1 MRHRVADVYKAGVLA
16 AGWNGTTAAP
26 GSATCRRT
34 WPPGGPAVA
43 SSLPLTAEP
52 VLSAAGAAPPY
63 FTGLL
68 PEGRRLNALR
78 RSIKTSADDDLSLL
92 IAAGANPVGD
102 VQIVGHGEKLDPDEH
117 AVELDPKTPVDFDA
131 LLGDSGLIDPVAL
144 AGVQDKLSA
153 GMISMPVASAGRRF
167 ILKLNAPEFPHVVE
181 NEFVM
186 FRYAAKLRIPLSRV
200 QLIRD
205 VAGRP
210 GLLVERF
217 DRVSAGW
224 SGAGGARTDA
234 VQRLAVEDGAQVL
247 GLYPADKYNVGY
259 GQVCHALAAY
269 CAAPLPALRNL
280 AIQAAFAWLS
290 GNGDLHAKNVSMVQ
304 QPSGEWSI
312 APVYDIPSTVVY
324 GDKTLALTLDGKRT
338 GISRKHFLG
347 WADGLGLTERAA
359 GPGGGAGAEGVR
371 AAARG
376 PGGGHGV
383 SRPSSPRR
391 GRRRRLAVSGHGHQ
405 GVGQGAQAPAQAAG
419 RVRHRAGWGRRRASG
434 VRWLRGAGCRP
445 AAWRPCRPRRSWPG
459 VPPAWLRRRQRRGR
473 RGRWPCRS

>member
-1 MRHRVADVYKAGVLA
+1 VRHRIADIYKRGILA
-16 AGWNGTTAAP
+16 ARLERHDGGTRFSYLPAYLA
-26 GSATCRRT
+26 
-34 WPPGGPAVA
+34 GGRPAVA

-52 VLSAAGAAPPY
+52 VLSGAGAAPPY

-92 IAAGANPVGD
+92 IAAGGNPVGD
-102 VQIVGHGEKLDPDEH
+102 VQIVGHGEPLDPEEH
-117 AVELDPKTPVDFDA
+117 AVEVDPRRPVDFDE

-181 NEFVM
+181 NEFIM

-200 QLIRD
+200 QLMRD

-217 DRVSAGW
+217 DRVPLEGGPGSAGE
-224 SGAGGARTDA
+224 RDA

-247 GLYPADKYNVGY
+247 KLYPADKYNVGF
-259 GQVCHALAAY
+259 GTVCHALAEY

-280 AIQAAFAWLS
+280 AIQAAFALLS

-304 QPSGEWSI
+304 QPHGEWSI

-324 GDKTLALTLDGKRT
+324 GDKTLALTLGGKRS
-338 GISRKHFLG
+338 GISRKHFLA
-347 WADGLGLTERAA
+347 WATGLGLPERTAAQAVDLALKAA
-359 GPGGGAGAEGVR
+359 GPLLADLEAGTAFAATASVSPATVSADDGGASPFPDMVTR
-371 AAARG
+371 AWVKELK
-376 PGGGHGV
+376 H
-383 SRPSSPRR
+383 
-391 GRRRRLAVSGHGHQ
+391 RRRLLEG
-405 GVGQGAQAPAQAAG
+405 
-419 RVRHRAGWGRRRASG
+419 
-434 VRWLRGAGCRP
+434 
-445 AAWRPCRPRRSWPG
+445 
-459 VPPAWLRRRQRRGR
+459 
-473 RGRWPCRS
+473 

>member
-1 MRHRVADVYKAGVLA
+1 VKHRVADVYKAGVLA
-16 AGWNGTTAAP
+16 ARLERHAGGTRFSYLPAYLVA
-26 GSATCRRT
+26 
-34 WPPGGPAVA
+34 GGPAVA

-52 VLSAAGAAPPY
+52 VFSAAGAAPPY

-78 RSIKTSADDDLSLL
+78 RSVKTSVDDELSLL

-117 AVELDPKTPVDFDA
+117 AVRLDPKTPVDFDA

-153 GMISMPVASAGRRF
+153 GMISMPVARAGRRF

-186 FRYAAKLRIPLSRV
+186 FRYAARLRIPLSRV

-205 VAGRP
+205 VAARP

-217 DRVSAGW
+217 DRIPAADHQP
-224 SGAGGARTDA
+224 AGGPDA
-234 VQRLAVEDGAQVL
+234 VLRLAVEDAAQVL

-259 GQVCHALAAY
+259 GQVCRALAAY

-280 AIQAAFAWLS
+280 AVQAAFAWLS

-324 GDKTLALTLDGKRT
+324 GDRTLALTLDGKRT

-347 WADGLGLTERAA
+347 WATGLGLTERAA
-359 GPGGGAGAEGVR
+359 VQVLELGLKASGPLLADLEAGTAFASTRDDGGSPFPAMVTR
-371 AAARG
+371 AWVKELK
-376 PGGGHGV
+376 H
-383 SRPSSPRR
+383 
-391 GRRRRLAVSGHGHQ
+391 RRRLL
-405 GVGQGAQAPAQAAG
+405 AG
-419 RVRHRAGWGRRRASG
+419 
-434 VRWLRGAGCRP
+434 
-445 AAWRPCRPRRSWPG
+445 
-459 VPPAWLRRRQRRGR
+459 
-473 RGRWPCRS
+473 

>member
-16 AGWNGTTAAP
+16 ARLERHGGGTMFSYLQAYLAA
-26 GSATCRRT
+26 
-34 WPPGGPAVA
+34 GGPAVA
-43 SSLPLTAEP
+43 SSLPLSPEP

-78 RSIKTSADDDLSLL
+78 RSVKTSVDDELSLL

-102 VQIVGHGEKLDPDEH
+102 VQIVGHGEPLDPDEH
-117 AVELDPKTPVDFDA
+117 AVELNPKAPVDFDA

-153 GMISMPVASAGRRF
+153 GMISMPVASAGRRY

-181 NEFVM
+181 NELVM
-186 FRYAAKLRIPLSRV
+186 FRYAAKLRIPLSKVR
-200 QLIRD
+200 LIRD
-205 VAGRP
+205 VGGRP

-217 DRVSAGW
+217 DRIPL
-224 SGAGGARTDA
+224 AGGAHGA

-259 GQVCHALAAY
+259 GQVCHALAEY
-269 CAAPLPALRNL
+269 CSAPLPALRNL

-324 GDKTLALTLDGKRT
+324 GDKTLALTLGGKRT

-347 WADGLGLTERAA
+347 WATGLGLAERAA
-359 GPGGGAGAEGVR
+359 VQVLELGLKASGPLVADLESGTAFVSTNDDGA
-371 AAARG
+371 
-376 PGGGHGV
+376 
-383 SRPSSPRR
+383 SPFSATVTRSWLKELKH
-391 GRRRRLAVSGHGHQ
+391 RRRLLEG
-405 GVGQGAQAPAQAAG
+405 
-419 RVRHRAGWGRRRASG
+419 
-434 VRWLRGAGCRP
+434 
-445 AAWRPCRPRRSWPG
+445 
-459 VPPAWLRRRQRRGR
+459 
-473 RGRWPCRS
+473 

>member
-16 AGWNGTTAAP
+16 ARLERFGGGTRFSYLPAYLA
-26 GSATCRRT
+26 S
-34 WPPGGPAVA
+34 GGPAVA
-43 SSLPLTAEP
+43 TTLPLGPEP

-78 RSIKTSADDDLSLL
+78 RSVKTSVDDELALL
-92 IAAGANPVGD
+92 IVAGANPVGD

-117 AVELDPKTPVDFDA
+117 AVQLDPKLPVDFDA

-153 GMISMPVASAGRRF
+153 GMISMPVARAGRRF

-181 NEFVM
+181 NEFAM

-217 DRVSAGW
+217 DRIPVV
-224 SGAGGARTDA
+224 GGPPDA
-234 VQRLAVEDGAQVL
+234 VLRLAVEDGAQVL

-259 GQVCHALAAY
+259 GQVCRALADY
-269 CAAPLPALRNL
+269 CGAPLPALRNL

-304 QPSGEWSI
+304 QPLGEWSV
-312 APVYDIPSTVVY
+312 APVYDIPSTVVF
-324 GDKTLALTLDGKRT
+324 GDKTLALTLDGKRN
-338 GISRKHFLG
+338 GISRRHFLA
-347 WADGLGLTERAA
+347 WASGLGLTDRAA
-359 GPGGGAGAEGVR
+359 VQALALGLKASGPLLADLEAGTAFASVTDDGG
-371 AAARG
+371 
-376 PGGGHGV
+376 
-383 SRPSSPRR
+383 SPFPAMVTREWVKELR
-391 GRRRRLAVSGHGHQ
+391 HRRRLLEG
-405 GVGQGAQAPAQAAG
+405 
-419 RVRHRAGWGRRRASG
+419 
-434 VRWLRGAGCRP
+434 
-445 AAWRPCRPRRSWPG
+445 
-459 VPPAWLRRRQRRGR
+459 
-473 RGRWPCRS
+473 

>member
-1 MRHRVADVYKAGVLA
+1 MRHRVADVYKAGVPAARLERHNGGTKFSYLPGYLA
-16 AGWNGTTAAP
+16 A
-26 GSATCRRT
+26 
-34 WPPGGPAVA
+34 GGPAVA
-43 SSLPLTAEP
+43 SSLPLSTEP

-78 RSIKTSADDDLSLL
+78 RSVKTSVDDELSLL

-102 VQIVGHGEKLDPDEH
+102 VQIVGHGEKPDPDEH
-117 AVELDPKTPVDFDA
+117 AVQLDPKTPLDFDA
-131 LLGDSGLIDPVAL
+131 LLGDPGLIDPVAL

-181 NEFVM
+181 NEFAM

-200 QLIRD
+200 QLVRD
-205 VAGRP
+205 VADRP

-217 DRVSAGW
+217 DRVPL
-224 SGAGGARTDA
+224 AGGAPDE
-234 VQRLAVEDGAQVL
+234 VQHLAVEDGAQVL

-259 GQVCHALAAY
+259 GQVCRALAEY

-324 GDKTLALTLDGKRT
+324 GDKTLALPLDGKRT
-338 GISRKHFLG
+338 GISRRHFLG
-347 WADGLGLTERAA
+347 WATGLGLPERAA
-359 GPGGGAGAEGVR
+359 VQALELGLKAAGPLLADLEAGTAFASTGDDGA
-371 AAARG
+371 
-376 PGGGHGV
+376 
-383 SRPSSPRR
+383 SPFSPMVTRDWVKELKH
-391 GRRRRLAVSGHGHQ
+391 RRRLLEG
-405 GVGQGAQAPAQAAG
+405 
-419 RVRHRAGWGRRRASG
+419 
-434 VRWLRGAGCRP
+434 
-445 AAWRPCRPRRSWPG
+445 
-459 VPPAWLRRRQRRGR
+459 
-473 RGRWPCRS
+473 

>member
-1 MRHRVADVYKAGVLA
+1 MRHRIADVYKAGVLA
-16 AGWNGTTAAP
+16 ARLERHDGGTRFSYLPAYLAS
-26 GSATCRRT
+26 GA
-34 WPPGGPAVA
+34 PAVA
-43 SSLPLTAEP
+43 SSLPLTADP

-78 RSIKTSADDDLSLL
+78 RSVKTSVDDDLSLL

-117 AVELDPKTPVDFDA
+117 AVELEPGTPVDFDA

-153 GMISMPVASAGRRF
+153 GMISMPVASAGRRY

-181 NEFVM
+181 NEYVM
-186 FRYAAKLRIPLSRV
+186 FRYAARLRIPLSRV
-200 QLIRD
+200 RLIRD

-217 DRVSAGW
+217 DRVPISTAAAGAP
-224 SGAGGARTDA
+224 SNA

-280 AIQAAFAWLS
+280 ALQAAFAWLT

-304 QPSGEWSI
+304 QPGGEWSI

-347 WADGLGLTERAA
+347 WAAGMGLTERAA
-359 GPGGGAGAEGVR
+359 VQALELALKAAGPLLADLQAGTAFSSMTNDDGASPFS
-371 AAARG
+371 AAVTRDWLKELK
-376 PGGGHGV
+376 H
-383 SRPSSPRR
+383 
-391 GRRRRLAVSGHGHQ
+391 RRRLMEG
-405 GVGQGAQAPAQAAG
+405 
-419 RVRHRAGWGRRRASG
+419 
-434 VRWLRGAGCRP
+434 
-445 AAWRPCRPRRSWPG
+445 
-459 VPPAWLRRRQRRGR
+459 
-473 RGRWPCRS
+473 

>member
-1 MRHRVADVYKAGVLA
+1 MRHRIADVYKAGVLA
-16 AGWNGTTAAP
+16 ARLERHDGGTKFSYLPAYLA
-26 GSATCRRT
+26 S
-34 WPPGGPAVA
+34 GGPAVA
-43 SSLPLTAEP
+43 SSLPLTAAP

-68 PEGRRLNALR
+68 PEGRRLKALR
-78 RSIKTSADDDLSLL
+78 RSVKTSVDDELSLL

-117 AVELDPKTPVDFDA
+117 AVELDPGIPVDFDA

-153 GMISMPVASAGRRF
+153 GMISMPVASAGRRY

-181 NEFVM
+181 NEHAM
-186 FRYAAKLRIPLSRV
+186 FRYAERLRIPLSRV

-217 DRVSAGW
+217 DRVPVARAAGA
-224 SGAGGARTDA
+224 SPNA

-269 CAAPLPALRNL
+269 CAAQLPALRNL
-280 AIQAAFAWLS
+280 ALQAAFAWLT

-304 QPSGEWSI
+304 QPTGEWSI

-324 GDKTLALTLDGKRT
+324 GDKTLALTLGGKRT

-347 WADGLGLTERAA
+347 WAAGMGLTERAA
-359 GPGGGAGAEGVR
+359 VQILELALKASGPLLADLGSGTAFSSMADDGA
-371 AAARG
+371 
-376 PGGGHGV
+376 
-383 SRPSSPRR
+383 SPFSAIVTRDWLKELKH
-391 GRRRRLAVSGHGHQ
+391 RRRLMEG
-405 GVGQGAQAPAQAAG
+405 
-419 RVRHRAGWGRRRASG
+419 
-434 VRWLRGAGCRP
+434 
-445 AAWRPCRPRRSWPG
+445 
-459 VPPAWLRRRQRRGR
+459 
-473 RGRWPCRS
+473 

>member
-1 MRHRVADVYKAGVLA
+1 MRHRVADIYKRGVLA
-16 AGWNGTTAAP
+16 ARLERHDGGTKFSYVPAYLQS
-26 GSATCRRT
+26 GR
-34 WPPGGPAVA
+34 PAVA
-43 SSLPLTAEP
+43 SSLPLSQEP
-52 VLSAAGAAPPY
+52 VLSGAGAAPPY

-92 IAAGANPVGD
+92 IAAGGNPVGD
-102 VQIVGHGEKLDPDEH
+102 VQIVGHGELLDPEEH
-117 AVELDPKTPVDFDA
+117 AVEVDPRKPVDFDE

-181 NEFVM
+181 NEFIM
-186 FRYAAKLRIPLSRV
+186 FRYAAKLRIPMSRV
-200 QLIRD
+200 QLMRD

-217 DRVSAGW
+217 DRVPLGDGAAGD
-224 SGAGGARTDA
+224 GDPVA
-234 VQRLAVEDGAQVL
+234 RLAVEDGAQVL
-247 GLYPADKYNVGY
+247 KLYPADKYNVGF
-259 GQVCHALAAY
+259 GTVCRALADY

-304 QPSGEWSI
+304 QPHGEWSI

-324 GDKTLALTLDGKRT
+324 GDKTLALTLGGKRS

-347 WADGLGLTERAA
+347 WATGLGLTERTAVQAVELALKAA
-359 GPGGGAGAEGVR
+359 GPLLADLEAGTAFAPTNDDGGSPFPDMVTR
-371 AAARG
+371 AWVKELR
-376 PGGGHGV
+376 H
-383 SRPSSPRR
+383 
-391 GRRRRLAVSGHGHQ
+391 RRRLLEG
-405 GVGQGAQAPAQAAG
+405 
-419 RVRHRAGWGRRRASG
+419 
-434 VRWLRGAGCRP
+434 
-445 AAWRPCRPRRSWPG
+445 
-459 VPPAWLRRRQRRGR
+459 
-473 RGRWPCRS
+473 

>member
-1 MRHRVADVYKAGVLA
+1 MRHRIADIYKRGVLA
-16 AGWNGTTAAP
+16 ARLERHDGGTKFSYLP
-26 GSATCRRT
+26 GYLQQ
-34 WPPGGPAVA
+34 GGPAVA

-92 IAAGANPVGD
+92 IAAGGNPVGD
-102 VQIVGHGEKLDPDEH
+102 VQIVGHGEPLDPEEH
-117 AVELDPKTPVDFDA
+117 AVEVDPRKPVDFDE

-181 NEFVM
+181 NELIM

-200 QLIRD
+200 QLMRD

-217 DRVSAGW
+217 DRVPLTGPQA
-224 SGAGGARTDA
+224 AAREPDA

-247 GLYPADKYNVGY
+247 KLYPADKYNVGFAT
-259 GQVCHALAAY
+259 VCTALAEY

-280 AIQAAFAWLS
+280 AIQVAFAWLS

-304 QPSGEWSI
+304 HPSGEWSI

-324 GDKTLALTLDGKRT
+324 GDKTLALTLGGKRS
-338 GISRKHFLG
+338 GISRRHFLG
-347 WADGLGLTERAA
+347 WAMELGLTERAA
-359 GPGGGAGAEGVR
+359 AQVVELALKAAGPLLADLEAGTAFASAHDGGASPFPDMVTR
-371 AAARG
+371 AWVKELK
-376 PGGGHGV
+376 H
-383 SRPSSPRR
+383 
-391 GRRRRLAVSGHGHQ
+391 RRRLLE
-405 GVGQGAQAPAQAAG
+405 
-419 RVRHRAGWGRRRASG
+419 R
-434 VRWLRGAGCRP
+434 
-445 AAWRPCRPRRSWPG
+445 
-459 VPPAWLRRRQRRGR
+459 
-473 RGRWPCRS
+473 

>member
-16 AGWNGTTAAP
+16 ARLERHEGGTRFSYLPAYLAA
-26 GSATCRRT
+26 
-34 WPPGGPAVA
+34 GGPAVA

-78 RSIKTSADDDLSLL
+78 RSVKTSVDDELSLL
-92 IAAGANPVGD
+92 IVAGANPVGD
-102 VQIVGHGEKLDPDEH
+102 VQIVGHGEPLDPDEH
-117 AVELDPKTPVDFDA
+117 AVELNPKTPVDFDA

-153 GMISMPVASAGRRF
+153 GMISMPVASAGRRY

-181 NEFVM
+181 NELVM
-186 FRYAAKLRIPLSRV
+186 FRYAAKLRIPLSKVR
-200 QLIRD
+200 LIRD
-205 VAGRP
+205 VGGRP

-217 DRVSAGW
+217 DRIPLP
-224 SGAGGARTDA
+224 GGVHGA

-247 GLYPADKYNVGY
+247 RLYPADKYNVGY
-259 GQVCHALAAY
+259 GQVCHALAEY

-304 QPSGEWSI
+304 QPSGEWAI

-324 GDKTLALTLDGKRT
+324 GDKTLALMLDGKRT
-338 GISRKHFLG
+338 GISRRHFLG
-347 WADGLGLTERAA
+347 WATGLGLAERAA
-359 GPGGGAGAEGVR
+359 VQVLELGLKASGPLVADLEAGTAFTRANDDGAAPFSAMVTRSWLKELK
-371 AAARG
+371 
-376 PGGGHGV
+376 H
-383 SRPSSPRR
+383 
-391 GRRRRLAVSGHGHQ
+391 RRRLLEA
-405 GVGQGAQAPAQAAG
+405 
-419 RVRHRAGWGRRRASG
+419 
-434 VRWLRGAGCRP
+434 
-445 AAWRPCRPRRSWPG
+445 
-459 VPPAWLRRRQRRGR
+459 
-473 RGRWPCRS
+473 